1 MVYIL
6 IVIGLSL
13 IAIGKFFQKKYR
25 VDFIESEFIDEIY
38 SRNEKVLAKP
48 KESKTEPL
56 EKRIEILEQMLFSK
70 LLEEQKNEKA
80 VETELEDDRE
90 EDSYE
95 KYLMIK
101 KHERQKKSL
110 DEIAK
115 LLNINKGE
123 VMLLK
128 NLYKNS

>member
-38 SRNEKVLAKP
+38 SRNEKELAKP
-48 KESKTEPL
+48 KESKREPL

-80 VETELEDDRE
+80 VETDLEDDRE

-101 KHERQKKSL
+101 KYERQKKSL

-115 LLNINKGE
+115 LLNMNKGE
-123 VMLLK
+123 VILLK